1 MCTPYPTPRDFM
13 SYSFSFSSICQ
24 TICAAAIALSSSSCP
39 DRCALA
45 ERKQKIKRE
54 ISKSSEFYD
63 CFTNQNSSMKKGLQ
77 KHTPFYVSH
86 NNLEQ
91 QKFYRF
97 LSSSFVLVQIFMS
110 QNFQAFELQWSKITT
125 SYRQLVKNYHLR
137 TKFVHY
143 SSILV
148 VNIIQCQAA
157 INRSL

>member
-1 MCTPYPTPRDFM
+1 MAKTYRVGIRNQIYVFFQGFTFVVSEKPSRSTLNVHSYPTPGDFM

-91 QKFYRF
+91 QNFYRF
-97 LSSSFVLVQIFMS
+97 LSSSFVLV
-110 QNFQAFELQWSKITT
+110 
-125 SYRQLVKNYHLR
+125 
-137 TKFVHY
+137 
-143 SSILV
+143 
-148 VNIIQCQAA
+148 
-157 INRSL
+157 